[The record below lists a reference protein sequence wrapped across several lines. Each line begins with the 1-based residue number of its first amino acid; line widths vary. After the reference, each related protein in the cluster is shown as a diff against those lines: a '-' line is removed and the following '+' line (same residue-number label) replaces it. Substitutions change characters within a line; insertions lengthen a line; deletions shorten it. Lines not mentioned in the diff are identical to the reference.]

1 MGGKLGRQPGI
12 AGERLRIPGW
22 GVWTSFEGKWEP
34 WKIFECCTKGDQNCF
49 RKTMLMTIPKS
60 RKECV
65 KALPLSLAFW
75 FSCGCHCFQW
85 QGRRWLYLTLK
96 GEGGCSRS
104 VCSSHSLALA
114 AEGLPL
120 HPFLGIAF
128 SLKVSVPPSMTG
140 WYRSYKGLRPASK
153 WKRILKDPLRSS
165 EASLFPGA
173 HSHKIPTHTSRSQSL
188 LAGSGLNAR
197 VLFPSSICI
206 DLSSGWLVS
215 GTCHLFLIGS

>member
-1 MGGKLGRQPGI
+1 MCKSL
-12 AGERLRIPGW
+12 ASESCFL
-22 GVWTSFEGKWEP
+22 
-34 WKIFECCTKGDQNCF
+34 IF
-49 RKTMLMTIPKS
+49 MW
-60 RKECV
+60 
-65 KALPLSLAFW
+65 LSLLPVAGKKVALF
-75 FSCGCHCFQW
+75 
-85 QGRRWLYLTLK
+85 TLE

-128 SLKVSVPPSMTG
+128 SLKVSVPPSTTG
-140 WYRSYKGLRPASK
+140 WYRSYKGLRPASI

-173 HSHKIPTHTSRSQSL
+173 HSHKIPTHTSPSQSL
-188 LAGSGLNAR
+188 LAGSGLNASI
-197 VLFPSSICI
+197 FFHSSICI